1 MKSIMGGASCIFA
14 AVLILSGC
22 GKDNGSQPQTTS
34 QSASAAPV
42 ATAPALPSNPPPEP
56 SAPPPPPPSHNYAMV
71 DNGTYG
77 YEPALSEN
85 DVRDGKAA
93 KALIM
98 ARYVG
103 NKNGAYVV
111 IVLGQDANDVGVT
124 NRVSCQAPCEFAK
137 SEIMSGDTVIKTETL
152 RVKPDSLIGAML
164 EDAVSG
170 QLIPY
175 GRTTTT
181 PTISAPVAQTA
192 AMSTAT
198 PVAGPPTDATSPTQQ
213 QVQDT
218 NAPLQQTSFDC
229 TKAGSIPQ
237 YLICHDPDLAASDR
251 SLADLLQK
259 ARAAVQDQ
267 AAFSDRIRKQWN
279 YREKNCKD
287 KACLTSWYAYE
298 TDVLTKIA
306 QSGQVSAQ

>member
-22 GKDNGSQPQTTS
+22 GKDNGSQPQATS

-42 ATAPALPSNPPPEP
+42 AAAPALPSNPAPEP
-56 SAPPPPPPSHNYAMV
+56 SAPPPPPSHNYAMV

-103 NKNGAYVV
+103 NKNGAYVI

-137 SEIMSGDTVIKTETL
+137 SEMMSGDTVIKTETM
-152 RVKPDSLIGAML
+152 RVKPDSLVGAML

-175 GRTTTT
+175 GQTTASQTMPT
-181 PTISAPVAQTA
+181 PAAQTVVMSTAAPVAA
-192 AMSTAT
+192 
-198 PVAGPPTDATSPTQQ
+198 PPTDAMSTTQQ
-213 QVQDT
+213 QVQDA

-229 TKAGSIPQ
+229 NQAGSIPQ

-251 SLADLLQK
+251 SLADLVQK

-267 AAFSDRIRKQWN
+267 GAFSDRIRKQWN
-279 YREKNCKD
+279 FREKNCKD
-287 KACLTSWYAYE
+287 KACLTSWYEYE